1 MIKDIKL
8 PNYSKKEEQMNFI
21 THLVGVGF
29 GIIVLITFII
39 CMFLKKIKLIDS
51 LALII
56 YALSMITLFL
66 MSSLYH
72 GIKNERYKKIFRLID
87 HSTIY
92 FLIAGTYTPICLI
105 ALKGV
110 SIGTISMIVVWISAL
125 VGILLNMFLFNKK
138 ITSVVSMLIYVIAG
152 WIIIFGV
159 KDVINY
165 WGMMG
170 FLWTLIGGIIYTIGI
185 LFYGLGKQK
194 PYRHAIWHIFVILGS
209 LIQFLGIFL
218 EIVLVY

>member
-1 MIKDIKL
+1 MIKDVKL

-56 YALSMITLFL
+56 YALSMITLYL

-72 GIKNERYKKIFRLID
+72 GIKNEKHKKIFRLID

-92 FLIAGTYTPICLI
+92 LLIAGTYTPICLI

-110 SIGTISMIVVWISAL
+110 SIGKISMIIVWISAL

-138 ITSVVSMLIYVIAG
+138 ITSVVSMIIYIIAG